1 MFQTSRILGSRL
13 NPVVPYKW
21 SIMSLLQRLLAQRQN
36 QKVATEKSQHAP
48 PCQSEESKSCLS
60 VRLKACIRSRVS
72 VAGQTTSRHIDR
84 NSAGQTAR
92 VTVAGQTAKRKAGAS
107 SSVAKK
113 DAAVAPP
120 AKRQRTSHTDMDFLG
135 SSSESRTDHLARHGG
150 GRRDCGRCRFYMW
163 GAKWM
168 KAYGQVPALHQ
179 PKGRSG
185 GREVMHWLA
194 ERPARW
200 PGAWGLGCALCAGFY
215 SRVKASDDGR
225 PDASRFGTKWA
236 RYEVRVGT
244 LQASHVHQHLG
255 KDCHRLATE
264 AYLQPD
270 APIRMVLQCEHGD
283 EELLRGAVPQPPD
296 WLRAFRSVQ
305 SPEAFRAAE
314 EHQETEHY
322 IRAIRARPVL
332 RRAVKSQIA
341 VMAEVI
347 RCVKRRWIRDASSIT
362 ISLDDKKPHRFIRF
376 KADCL
381 THLPRKRD
389 GSASETGH
397 DRSGAGQTAL
407 RHSGAG
413 QTALRQEGGD
423 DRIELQGASTY
434 PHPGACSGVLGVIRP
449 HHSADVETFDEDA
462 SQRVCDTILTS
473 IRTFCTP
480 YASPCDEGLAQ
491 HFLNSVRVFMAD
503 GGSDVQKCGKLLS
516 RQCPNLLVVGRDP
529 THAVRIGCAQPL
541 SREDRF
547 KEQWDRLFDG
557 PHAVIARIQYSE
569 DLRAR
574 LAACQRR
581 VLRVDGEQG
590 GGLTAVLKH
599 FAFVKPRFESF
610 VGPRRKYICLLQAIT
625 MLLCSIAD
633 DKRQEKSKRE
643 HAVAALDAIT
653 PADVIAC
660 GLAADYS
667 EICLSFIRKFD
678 VSNHDPA
685 LSMAQKEHFLNTLKV
700 VFLDGFVFAQPE
712 GGQSPECSFSG
723 GRVRAKLLTHIAFEQ
738 MLQSR
743 VFYYGDRMKVLWSG
757 SARPDAEKALK
768 SMQHVVKEASRRVNV
783 DLHARDTLMWL
794 EVFNLAA
801 WVECRAQVRNLAI
814 RQTGLARTSQLLKK
828 LHRLAVELKLDA
840 DATVSQFEAALP
852 LALQERRALM
862 REQER
867 ERTDGVEVTDVDNRT
882 VWATLLEAQ
891 HRQKFPSLSRVVQFY
906 MSVLDSTG
914 LLERGLGQVMEVC
927 SAHSGSLDE
936 AARTTDDIVTV
947 YLDGPKFES
956 ELFTR
961 ADDGTLTFTPLSRAC
976 AQHWLVR
983 HGRRFSCTQRQ
994 RKNSGARNTGWR
1006 LAGTDRAV
1014 QAGQHKATTL
1024 LMALAARKGKQ
1035 AVTLFEDTVQNY
1047 TENHTRTPKSL
1058 KKFRDA
1064 TKKTAAVRRARACA
1078 SPADRIKVPALR
1090 RGGTLAQPVAPR
1102 VRTATHP
1109 AKNLRRQLQEQR
1121 QDPATIFVLGDPLAP
1136 NVAAGFQV
1144 RVATASLHTAD
1155 LVVVP
1160 KLTDLD
1166 TVDMDARA
1174 LLVWLTVIMRG
1185 MSLIARQDVTSAT
1198 RTDSARCLRHQA
1210 GTRFK
1215 QHVGIKADFAR
1226 AQPRIVSA
1234 MQKQSA
1240 MKTSNWHVTI
1250 GDEWRKSDGVDV
1262 ISSLTTLQSFL
1273 RRARRLQPGARSQH
1287 GTYCRRAAVG
1297 MSV

>member
-1 MFQTSRILGSRL
+1 
-13 NPVVPYKW
+13 
-21 SIMSLLQRLLAQRQN
+21 MSLLQRLLAQRQ
-36 QKVATEKSQHAP
+36 KVATERSQRVGVAGHTAK
-48 PCQSEESKSCLS
+48 ESKSCLS
-60 VRLKACIRSRVS
+60 ARLKACARSRVS
-72 VAGQTTSRHIDR
+72 VASV
-84 NSAGQTAR
+84 SVAGQTAMHHTGHDLSGAGQTALCQTGHDR
-92 VTVAGQTAKRKAGAS
+92 SSIGQTARATIAGQTAKRKADAS
-107 SSVAKK
+107 SSGAKK
-113 DAAVAPP
+113 GAAAAPP
-120 AKRQRTSHTDMDFLG
+120 AKRQRTSHTDVDFLG
-135 SSSESRTDHLARHGG
+135 PSSQSRADHLARHGG

-168 KAYGQVPALHQ
+168 QAYGQVPFPHQ
-179 PKGRSG
+179 PRAGQTA
-185 GREVMHWLA
+185 GREVVQWLT

-215 SRVKASDDGR
+215 SRVKASNDCQR
-225 PDASRFGTKWA
+225 NASRFGTKWA
-236 RYEVRVGT
+236 RYEVRVGS
-244 LQASHVHQHLG
+244 LQACHVHQHLG
-255 KDCHRLATE
+255 KECHRVATE
-264 AYLQPD
+264 AYFQPD
-270 APIRMVLQCEHGD
+270 APIRKVLQREHGD

-305 SPEAFRAAE
+305 SPESFNAAE

-322 IRAIRARPVL
+322 IRSIRARPVL

-341 VMAEVI
+341 IMAEVI
-347 RCVKRRWIRDASSIT
+347 RCVKRRWIQDASSIT

-381 THLPRKRD
+381 SHLPRKRE

-397 DRSGAGQTAL
+397 DRSGTGQTAL

-423 DRIELQGASTY
+423 DHIDLQGASAY

-462 SQRVCDTILTS
+462 SQRVCDTILAS

-516 RQCPNLLVVGRDP
+516 RSCPNLIVVGRDP
-529 THAVRIGCAQPL
+529 THAVRIGCKEPL

-557 PHAVIARIQYSE
+557 PNAVIARIQYSE

-590 GGLTAVLKH
+590 GGLTSVLKH

-633 DKRQEKSKRE
+633 DKRQTKFKRDL
-643 HAVAALDAIT
+643 AVEALDAIT

-685 LSMAQKEHFLNTLKV
+685 LSMAEKEHFLNTLKV

-712 GGQSPECSFSG
+712 GGQSPECGFSG

-738 MLQSR
+738 MLPAR
-743 VFYYGDRMKVLWSG
+743 VFYYGDKMKVLWSG
-757 SARPDAEKALK
+757 SARPDAERPLK
-768 SMQHVVKEASRRVNV
+768 SMQQVVKEASRRINV
-783 DLHARDTLMWL
+783 DLHERDTLMWL

-801 WVECRAQVRNLAI
+801 WAECRAQVRNFAT
-814 RQTGLARTSQLLKK
+814 RQTGLARTKQLLRK

-862 REQER
+862 REQEQ
-867 ERTDGVEVTDVDNRT
+867 ERADGVEVTDIDNRT
-882 VWATLLEAQ
+882 AWARLLEAQ
-891 HRQKFPSLSRVVQFY
+891 HRQKFPSLSRVIRFY

-947 YLDGPKFES
+947 YLDGPKLES
-956 ELFTR
+956 ELFAR

-976 AQHWLVR
+976 AEDWLVR
-983 HGRRFSCTQRQ
+983 HGRRFFLHEASAKKQSGTQHRVAARWDRSGSSGGSAQGHHPVDGFSCT
-994 RKNSGARNTGWR
+994 
-1006 LAGTDRAV
+1006 
-1014 QAGQHKATTL
+1014 
-1024 LMALAARKGKQ
+1024 
-1035 AVTLFEDTVQNY
+1035 
-1047 TENHTRTPKSL
+1047 
-1058 KKFRDA
+1058 
-1064 TKKTAAVRRARACA
+1064 
-1078 SPADRIKVPALR
+1078 
-1090 RGGTLAQPVAPR
+1090 
-1102 VRTATHP
+1102 
-1109 AKNLRRQLQEQR
+1109 
-1121 QDPATIFVLGDPLAP
+1121 
-1136 NVAAGFQV
+1136 
-1144 RVATASLHTAD
+1144 
-1155 LVVVP
+1155 
-1160 KLTDLD
+1160 
-1166 TVDMDARA
+1166 
-1174 LLVWLTVIMRG
+1174 
-1185 MSLIARQDVTSAT
+1185 
-1198 RTDSARCLRHQA
+1198 
-1210 GTRFK
+1210 
-1215 QHVGIKADFAR
+1215 
-1226 AQPRIVSA
+1226 
-1234 MQKQSA
+1234 
-1240 MKTSNWHVTI
+1240 
-1250 GDEWRKSDGVDV
+1250 
-1262 ISSLTTLQSFL
+1262 
-1273 RRARRLQPGARSQH
+1273 
-1287 GTYCRRAAVG
+1287 
-1297 MSV
+1297 